1 MNHFLNFKTIRI
13 KMILGFSIVLIL
25 NIFLGVYMFW
35 NLNKVNKSSGDIVN
49 RELPLLIA
57 DKQLVSALANE
68 IGAVR
73 GYLLFGDGFYKDLF
87 EKYADEGIKQEEIIK
102 EIGATKEFETLS
114 EQSSQ
119 WRETIVHDVF
129 QEYDRGNKEGALQN
143 LSESGPFFDEIING
157 YQDMAKKRENKIVSM
172 EENNIAN
179 GERTLTIVSIVI
191 VLVIVLSLIVAFIT
205 SYSIS
210 KPLRMVMKRMKRIAS
225 GDLSYKPI
233 ETRSRDEIGQ
243 LIAATNEMTKNTKEL
258 LNQIMTVSESVSS
271 HSEELMQTTNEVN
284 ASSEQIATT
293 MQELASGAE
302 SQANSASDLSS
313 IMGSFTVKVRETR
326 ENGERIRQA
335 SHEVLN
341 MTDRGSQLMESSNG
355 QMEKVNGIVSDAVDK
370 VDGLD
375 KQAQEISK
383 LVSVIQDISDQT
395 NLLALN
401 AAIEAARAGEHGRG
415 FAIVADEVR
424 KLAEQV
430 SVSVTDITDIVER
443 IQSESSIVV
452 DSLKEG
458 YQEVEEGTIQIRTT
472 SETFHT
478 IKTAIKEMAENIN
491 IVSMNLSDIANNS
504 EEMNSSIE
512 DVAAI
517 SEESAA
523 GVEQTSAASQQTNSS
538 MEEIDGSSRQLA
550 TLAENLNGLVQR
562 FKL

>member
-1 MNHFLNFKTIRI
+1 
-13 KMILGFSIVLIL
+13 
-25 NIFLGVYMFW
+25 
-35 NLNKVNKSSGDIVN
+35 
-49 RELPLLIA
+49 
-57 DKQLVSALANE
+57 
-68 IGAVR
+68 
-73 GYLLFGDGFYKDLF
+73 
-87 EKYADEGIKQEEIIK
+87 
-102 EIGATKEFETLS
+102 
-114 EQSSQ
+114 
-119 WRETIVHDVF
+119 
-129 QEYDRGNKEGALQN
+129 
-143 LSESGPFFDEIING
+143 
-157 YQDMAKKRENKIVSM
+157 
-172 EENNIAN
+172 
-179 GERTLTIVSIVI
+179 
-191 VLVIVLSLIVAFIT
+191 
-205 SYSIS
+205 
-210 KPLRMVMKRMKRIAS
+210 AS

-258 LNQIMTVSESVSS
+258 LNQIMTVSELVSS